1 MKDYFQQM
9 VQKTMQLIAI
19 DSVQSAPCPNSP
31 FGEGVA
37 KCLDLVCDTAG
48 AMGMTCHNEGGY
60 YCTCDVGEGETFGI
74 LGHIDVV
81 PYDNDWSA
89 DPLGEIKGDMIYGR
103 GILDDKGPMICCLY
117 ATHQLLQEG
126 YKPKCKIRFIFG
138 GNEES
143 GWKCIDKY
151 NEVDVMPERGFSP
164 DGDFPVINCE
174 KGLVGYDIYL
184 DVPKGMLSLDGGSRG
199 NIVMSKC
206 ACVINGEI
214 CAYDKDK
221 LKAEIKDGKT
231 HITAY
236 GKPAH
241 ASTPWEGDNA
251 FWRLLDFLSDKL
263 GGEYTILKEKL
274 CHNDGSGANVKLSD
288 EKSGKLTFNVGVAK
302 IEKTAN
308 GQDKLHLIID
318 IRHPV
323 TYTKEEIL
331 KILQESLGAEQV
343 SVRNFHDPLYIDKDN
358 DLVQSLLK
366 SYNEVTGE
374 NASPITIG
382 GGTYARALKCG
393 VAFGPMF
400 PSMESTI
407 HQKDERVSMADF
419 KKMYNVYYT
428 AIKELLFK

>member
-19 DSVQSAPCPNSP
+19 DSVQSAPCPKSP

-81 PYDNDWSA
+81 PYDDDWSA

-206 ACVINGEI
+206 ACVIDGEI

-231 HITAY
+231 HITAN

>member
-1 MKDYFQQM
+1 MKDYFEQT
-9 VQKTMQLIAI
+9 VEKTMRLIAI
-19 DSVQSAPCPNSP
+19 DSVQSDPCPASP

-37 KCLDLVCDTAG
+37 KCLDFVCETAKE
-48 AMGMTCHNEGGY
+48 MGMSVNNEKGY
-60 YCTCDVGEGETFGI
+60 YCTCDIGEGETFGI

-81 PYDNDWSA
+81 PYDDDWSA

-206 ACVINGEI
+206 ACVIDGEI